1 VVVAGD
7 EVVGEGWHRRPGEP
21 HAEVL
26 ALAAAGE
33 RARGATLFLNLEPC
47 AHHGRTPPCADAVI
61 AAGVAR
67 VVACQGDPD
76 PRTAGKGFAR
86 LAAAGI
92 AVEVGGRREEA
103 IELNL
108 PFLVDRVRGRPA
120 VTLKWAASLDGR
132 IATAAGES
140 QWITGAAARR
150 NALELREEHDA
161 IVVGSGTLLADD
173 PRLDRR
179 LGLAGRPNLRVV
191 ADRRLRAP
199 ATARLFSV
207 PGGIVVYTES
217 ADGARRAA
225 LERAGAE
232 VVVLPA
238 VTPAAMLAE
247 LRGRGVQSLL
257 VEGGATL
264 AGAFHDAGLWDR
276 VSIFL
281 APRLLGGAGAPAAL
295 GGRGVAELAQALA
308 LERLTVRRLGED
320 LRITG
325 MRSGCSRDLSGKS
338 ED

>member
-1 VVVAGD
+1 MADG
-7 EVVGEGWHRRPGEP
+7 EIVGEGWHRRPGEP

-47 AHHGRTPPCADAVI
+47 AHFGRMPPCADAVI

-92 AVEVGGRREEA
+92 AVEVGERREEA
-103 IELNL
+103 VELNL
-108 PFLVDRVRGRPA
+108 AFLVDRVLGRPA

-150 NALELREEHDA
+150 GALELREEHDA
-161 IVVGSGTLLADD
+161 IAVGSGTLLADD

-179 LGLAGRPNLRVV
+179 LGLAGGPNLRVV

-199 ATARLFSV
+199 ATARLFSAA
-207 PGGIVVYTES
+207 GAIVVYTENED
-217 ADGARRAA
+217 ATRRAA
-225 LERAGAE
+225 LARAGAE

-238 VTPAAMLAE
+238 VTPAAMLAD
-247 LRGRGVQSLL
+247 LHGRGIQSLL

-276 VSIFL
+276 ATVFL
-281 APRLLGGAGAPAAL
+281 APRLLGGTGAPAAL
-295 GGRGVAELAQALA
+295 GGHGVRELAQAVA
-308 LERLTVRRLGED
+308 LERLAVRRVGED